1 MKSSKLQ
8 KDKNVEENLIRDV
21 KNLEKVK
28 RLETGKS
35 KKKKSMMPQLN
46 LFRHKPADYYK
57 PVRLNKFWNNNYIN
71 IKVKV
76 IEKHYQL

>member
-8 KDKNVEENLIRDV
+8 KDKNIEENLIRDV

-35 KKKKSMMPQLN
+35 KKKKNQ
-46 LFRHKPADYYK
+46 
-57 PVRLNKFWNNNYIN
+57 
-71 IKVKV
+71 
-76 IEKHYQL
+76 